1 MKKYKHIFLLFI
13 LTYLVNDI
21 KAQSTVY
28 TLTDVISIS
37 TINDKIFE
45 SWASPTTV
53 IIRRTGGLKAL
64 TIPITIS
71 GTATFCVDY
80 GASPVGSSVTMPMGS
95 REIYVRLRP
104 DTDEL
109 TEGNET
115 IRITLQTST
124 AYTISGS
131 SFVDISLIDKKA
143 LPDDDEASRF
153 LIQAGFGADA
163 DELAEVKSLGFE
175 AWINQQLTRPKG
187 YLQPVIT
194 ARIAAGK
201 HTYHPATKIALWT
214 QFMRRRNP
222 PSGGTVNTDI
232 LRQRVAYSL
241 LQIFVISQNVDIL
254 SNRSEGVTHYYDRLQ
269 DGALGNFRD
278 LLLNVTLH
286 PCMGVYLSH
295 LGNVKPDPVNNIFPD
310 ENYAREIM
318 QLFSIG
324 LWELNQDGTRKLL
337 NGNPIPTYTNADIT
351 QFARVFTGLN
361 FGGPTNADTT
371 SNSANEDFLSLMRGY
386 DTFHDKNPKTLLN
399 GVILGANRTTMQDV
413 SSAID
418 NLFNHPNT
426 GPFIGRLLIQRLV
439 TSNPS
444 PEYIGRVAAKFANNG
459 SGVRGDMGAVVKAIL
474 LDAEARSYE
483 KTEEPTFGKMRE
495 PYMTLMNMAK
505 TFNAQP
511 SSGDYEQ
518 ATYFYDLYLQEPFQS
533 PSVFNFYLP
542 NYRPPGEMTS
552 LGKFAPEFQ
561 ILTAVTA
568 VETQNNLYRS
578 IEYQIGRW
586 GGAADPTQA
595 LTFNFSEEL
604 PLANNPDALIRLL
617 SRKLIGGV
625 LKPRSFQVIRETLM
639 KMPLTGTT
647 WQKDRVDMAAY
658 LIGASAEFN
667 IQK

>member
-1 MKKYKHIFLLFI
+1 MKKYIQIFSILI
-13 LTYLVNDI
+13 LTFLVI
-21 KAQSTVY
+21 EAKAQSTVY
-28 TLTDVISIS
+28 NLTDVISIS
-37 TINDKIFE
+37 TINDKMFE

-64 TIPITIS
+64 IIPITIT

-80 GASPVGSSVTMPMGS
+80 GASPVGSSVTIPMGS
-95 REIYVRLRP
+95 REIWIRLRP

-109 TEGNET
+109 TEGNE
-115 IRITLQTST
+115 IVRITLQTST
-124 AYTISGS
+124 AYTIAGS
-131 SFVDISLIDKKA
+131 SFVEITLADKKA
-143 LPDDDEASRF
+143 LPDDEEASRF
-153 LIQAGFGADA
+153 LIQAGFGADP
-163 DELAEVKSLGFE
+163 DELAQVKSLGFE
-175 AWINQQLTRPKG
+175 GWINQQLTRPKG
-187 YLQPVIT
+187 YLQPVII
-194 ARIAAGK
+194 AKRAAGQPI
-201 HTYHPATKIALWT
+201 YHPATKVAMWT

-222 PSGGTVNTDI
+222 SGGGTVNTDI

-241 LQIFVISQNVDIL
+241 LQIFVISQNLDIL
-254 SNRSEGVTHYYDRLQ
+254 ANNSEGVTHYYDRLM

-278 LLLNVTLH
+278 LLMDVTLH

-295 LGNVKPDPVNNIFPD
+295 LGNVKPDPINNIFPD

-324 LWELNQDGTRKLL
+324 LWELNQDGSRKLL

-351 QFARVFTGLN
+351 QFARVFTGLH
-361 FGGPTNADTT
+361 FGGPTNADTVNIST
-371 SNSANEDFLSLMRGY
+371 NQDFVNLMMSHEI
-386 DTFHDKNPKTLLN
+386 FHDTNPKTLLN
-399 GVILGANRTTMQDV
+399 GVTLGANRTTMQDI

-474 LDAEARSYE
+474 LDTEARSYE
-483 KTEEPTFGKMRE
+483 KTEETTFGKMRE

-505 TFNAQP
+505 TFNAQS

-542 NYRPPGEMTS
+542 NYRPPGEITS

-586 GGAADPTQA
+586 GGAANSTQA

-625 LKPRSFQVIRETLM
+625 LKPRSFQIIRETLV